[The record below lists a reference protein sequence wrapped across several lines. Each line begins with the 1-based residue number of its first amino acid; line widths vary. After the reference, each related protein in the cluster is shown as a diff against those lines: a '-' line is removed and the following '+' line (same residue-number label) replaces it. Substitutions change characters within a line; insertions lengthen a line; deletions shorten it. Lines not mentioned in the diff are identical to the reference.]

1 MPRSTPLHQ
10 AVIEQDPE
18 RVAALIARG
27 ADVLAK
33 NEHGL
38 TALQIASP
46 QLPIR
51 GRDAKIDRI
60 VDHLKA
66 AYRRLP
72 YQSVSLVEAAET
84 GYSAA
89 LEHHIRIAPPAAADA
104 DVYRNAIVRA
114 VDQGYVDATRIL
126 LEAGADPDTR
136 DARGLTLSMIAAGK
150 GLDEVLEVLLRRGAD
165 VNASI
170 ATRHFPNVTVLMI
183 AAGTKKLSAVKLLVA
198 AGATLA
204 VRDGNGETALAYARR
219 SGGKRV
225 IAYLESVFE
234 RMGAHAGLTLHEAA
248 QNGAAARAR
257 ELLQQGAAVDQTDK
271 NGATALMLA
280 ASKGHA
286 DIVQALCEA
295 GAEVGRAD
303 AAGRNLWDYAL
314 AFDARPE
321 VVRCLLAHG
330 LDPNQPD
337 MAGMPPLIRTVAF
350 GGDNVTEVL
359 RVLLENGADG
369 AATFTPRVPP
379 EMAAQ
384 AARLR
389 ALGSRLGQG
398 ISGSFTAL
406 EYAKRNRNR
415 KAYEFLKQFSG
426 AASDAYDAAV
436 DDLKE
441 RTRKAD
447 AAFAQEAERIGVA
460 LNAKPQPWK
469 KRKGVYHYF
478 AKLPARDADRG
489 RVRSALEQD
498 SEASGLLGRLQAQA
512 RTQGY
517 TLVYT
522 ETNWQGK
529 DLTRL
534 LLFPTAHE
542 AACIAACGTNA
553 DNYGMGPREIV
564 NWCAETRGS
573 HPFTI
578 TGAGFDFMEL
588 EFSRP
593 LANAAML
600 ARRIAVFCPDCGID
614 PDDGPA
620 IATFA
625 QELASQGTCFFWWD

>member
-1 MPRSTPLHQ
+1 LSRSSPLHQ

-18 RVAALIARG
+18 RVAALIEQG
-27 ADVLAK
+27 ANVLAK
-33 NEHGL
+33 NEHGF
-38 TALQIASP
+38 TALQIAFP
-46 QLPIR
+46 QRFSGR
-51 GRDAKIDRI
+51 GGKTERI
-60 VDHLKA
+60 IDHLKA

-72 YQSVSLVEAAET
+72 YESLSLVEAAET

-89 LEHHIRIAPPAAADA
+89 LEHHVRAAPPAAANA
-104 DVYRNAIVRA
+104 DRYRNAIVRA
-114 VDQGYVDATRIL
+114 VDEGYVDATRIL
-126 LEAGADPDTR
+126 LEAGVDPNTR

-150 GLDEVLEVLLRRGAD
+150 GLDDVLGGLLRRGAD

-170 ATRHFPNVTVLMI
+170 AARHFPNVTALMI
-183 AAGTKKLSAVKLLVA
+183 AAGSKKLSAARLLVE

-204 VRDGNGETALAYARR
+204 ARDGNGETALAYARR

-225 IAYLESVFE
+225 IAYLESLFE
-234 RMGAHAGLTLHEAA
+234 RVGAHADLTLHEAA

-286 DIVQALCEA
+286 DIVQLLCEA
-295 GAEVGRAD
+295 GAEVGRSD

-321 VVRCLLAHG
+321 VVRCLIEHG
-330 LDPNQPD
+330 LDPNQSD
-337 MAGMPPLIRTVAF
+337 MSGMPPLIRAVAF
-350 GGDNVTEVL
+350 GGDNVTEVM
-359 RVLLENGADG
+359 RVLLENGANVE
-369 AATFTPRVPP
+369 ATFTPRVPP
-379 EMAAQ
+379 ALAAQ

-389 ALGSRLGQG
+389 ALGSRLAQG
-398 ISGSFTAL
+398 IGGTFTAL

-415 KAYEFLKQFSG
+415 KAYEFLRQFLG

-436 DDLKE
+436 DELRE
-441 RTRKAD
+441 LTRKAD
-447 AAFAQEAERIGVA
+447 AAFEQEAERIGVA
-460 LNAKPQPWK
+460 LNARPQPWK

-478 AKLPARDADRG
+478 AKLPAQDARRG
-489 RVRSALEQD
+489 RLRTAVEQD
-498 SEASGLLGRLQAQA
+498 AQADGLLERLQAQA
-512 RTQGY
+512 RTKGY

-534 LLFPTAHE
+534 LLFPIPQGM
-542 AACIAACGTNA
+542 ACIAACGTNA

-564 NWCAETRGS
+564 NWCAETQTS

-578 TGAGFDFMEL
+578 MGAGFDFMEL

-593 LANAAML
+593 LANAAVL

-614 PDDGPA
+614 PDDGTA